1 MRQIASEYYIKNTF
15 NITGV
20 TSNGDNYCPTYQE
33 IISTSKIG
41 VNGTYSNNQLVCQ
54 EDLFSMSN
62 YVTIY
67 LINQSGHELINV
79 YIAANGNG
87 YLDISSDHTAGSL
100 TNLADGDE
108 ERMVFDKGSDSDNT
122 YMIGYEYSMF
132 EGEDITEPLWI
143 GFSENSNDVEFK
155 YDGDGYVAT
164 INYDNKELYIQAPT
178 KEKEIT
184 ITYYTFVDDNTSNI
198 SIPLKL
204 VFDHTQATTMVMAL
218 TDEYWNEQITSDF
231 SVYDKSR
238 GNNVNILNN
247 GIVVCNTSSNM
258 YLNVCNNSG
267 ITRRHII
274 SDGDG
279 INMGNMTLNTDNLA
293 IVLSNRENDY
303 VNPKR
308 GKLFLFMWNGGEGDD
323 TDGEYYLEL
332 TSPCLSEVS
341 GKFFSKANFE
351 EYSIGRILFPEYSYD
366 MFDQY
371 TPCVM
376 TYTSNLIAGNYYMVV
391 NGYEYKYTLT
401 EANINAINNGENVY
415 IDSVEANGEVNW

>member
-108 ERMVFDKGSDSDNT
+108 DRMVFDKGSDSDNT

-132 EGEDITEPLWI
+132 EGEYITEPLWI

-155 YDGDGYVAT
+155 YDGDGDGYVAT

-198 SIPLKL
+198 SIPLKV
-204 VFDHTQATTMVMAL
+204 VFDYTQATTMVMAL

-267 ITRRHII
+267 IMQQHII

-279 INMGNMTLNTDNLA
+279 INMENMTLNTDNLA

-308 GKLFLFMWNGGEGDD
+308 GKLQLR
-323 TDGEYYLEL
+323 TDNPDGNLEDEFFDRITSTCL
-332 TSPCLSEVS
+332 TENS
-341 GKFFSKANFE
+341 GKNGSK
-351 EYSIGRILFPEYSYD
+351 YTYGTSDTVGRILLPKYAYEMTYG
-366 MFDQY
+366 Y
-371 TPCVM
+371 TPCVL
-376 TYTSNLIAGNYYMVV
+376 TAKSLYAGDYYMVL
-391 NGYEYKYTLT
+391 NGYEYKFDLT
-401 EANINAINNGENVY
+401 DTDINTINNGNDVY
-415 IDSVEANGEVNW
+415 KAILPNGEVNWE